1 MPRNNTR
8 RTPMIG
14 NRMAAIAMAVAAAA
28 VCSASSVLA
37 APYDGSWSVTA
48 QTTRGHCEGIQ
59 FGLAIRGG
67 RIYSGGGGY
76 GGYAARFGGSV
87 SRSGGVRVVAA
98 AGPRTAYG
106 TGRLGQSQG
115 GGTWAGRGP
124 SGRCS
129 GVWSAYRSWY

>member
-1 MPRNNTR
+1 
-8 RTPMIG
+8 MIG
-14 NRMAAIAMAVAAAA
+14 NRMTAIALAVAAATI
-28 VCSASSVLA
+28 CSAPSALA

-48 QTTRGHCEGIQ
+48 QTTRGHCESIQ

-67 RIYSGGGGY
+67 RIYSGGGSY
-76 GGYAARFGGSV
+76 GGYGARFGGSV

>member
-1 MPRNNTR
+1 
-8 RTPMIG
+8 MIG
-14 NRMAAIAMAVAAAA
+14 NRISAAALAVAS
-28 VCSASSVLA
+28 VLICSAASALA
-37 APYDGSWSVTA
+37 APYDGSWRVFA
-48 QTTRGHCEGIQ
+48 RTTRGHCESMG

-67 RIYSGGGGY
+67 RIYSGGGAY

-87 SRSGGVRVVAA
+87 SRSGHVRVGAT

-106 TGRLGQSQG
+106 TGRLGPYEG

-129 GVWSAYRSWY
+129 GVWDARRSGY